1 MLISLAIRNIVLIE
15 KLNLDWR
22 GGLCTLTGETGA
34 GKSILLDAL
43 ALATGARGD
52 AGLVRDGA
60 AQGTV
65 TAVFELAGNTEI
77 TDILDENGLA
87 QDGQLILRRVQSRD
101 GRSRAFVN
109 DEPVSVNLLKKI
121 GSALVEIHGQNE
133 SQSLTDSATQLGL
146 LDVFA
151 RHADEVRQLAEY
163 YRTMRHCRE
172 QLDMHR
178 AAHARAAEEADY
190 LRHAV
195 DELTRLDPQS
205 GEDKTLAEERS
216 LLMNS
221 EKISADLN
229 EAAGLLDGDGG
240 MQDALNAT
248 LKRLERVAPEA
259 SGHLDTALAAL
270 ERAVVETDEARAAV
284 AEASGRIVFDPARL
298 EAVEERLFGLKAAA
312 RKHGVEVDQLAATRE
327 VLVEQLADVDGG
339 ADRLQQMEKDLAA
352 AQEAYQTRA
361 VKISDNRHQ
370 AAKALDQAVVAEL
383 PPLKLEGASFTT
395 MLSTVAIEPGG
406 PTGVDHVRFTAS
418 TKPGMAG
425 GPISKI
431 ASGGELAR
439 FMLALKVALA
449 GRLAVNV
456 SAKSGAA
463 EHPRTMIFD
472 EVDAGVGGAVAEAVG
487 GRLKQL
493 ADSAQ
498 VLVVTHSPQ
507 VAACGDHQWRISKQ
521 QQDGTNQTQVEELPR
536 QAREEEIARML
547 AGATVTD
554 EARAAAAKLLG
565 AI

>member
-361 VKISDNRHQ
+361 VKISDNRYQ

-395 MLSTVAIEPGG
+395 MLSTVAIEQGG
-406 PTGVDHVRFTAS
+406 PTGIDHVSFTAS
-418 TKPGMAG
+418 TNPGMAG

-463 EHPRTMIFD
+463 EHARTMIFD

>member
-1 MLISLAIRNIVLIE
+1 MLISLAIRNVVLIE

-395 MLSTVAIEPGG
+395 MLSTVAIEQGG
-406 PTGVDHVRFTAS
+406 PTGIDHVSFTAS
-418 TKPGMAG
+418 TNPGMAG

>member
-406 PTGVDHVRFTAS
+406 PTGVDHVRFTAR
-418 TKPGMAG
+418 TNPGMAG